1 MNILRIEDYG
11 YNDFFKRQKED
22 SDRSGELVVARVTQV
37 HRESYTVVSDMG
49 EKKCKAQG
57 LDLLQPRQRA
67 DLSGH
72 GRFCADKA
80 QSYGRRHN
88 IQGIR

>member
-1 MNILRIEDYG
+1 MNNLRIEDYG
-11 YNDFFKRQKED
+11 YKDFFQETEGRFGQERRAG
-22 SDRSGELVVARVTQV
+22 SCQSNSGTQGKLYGGI
-37 HRESYTVVSDMG
+37 RYG
-49 EKKCKAQG
+49 RKKCKAQG